1 MLAITTRYP
10 GNFAASF
17 GNNNKSLANGTFT
30 AGITTTAEEEGAV
43 ATGGGTY
50 AKKDYSNAQNYGTQA
65 LGRFSDAAGFHT
77 IATNNA
83 ESVVGKFNQTKEGTL
98 FQVGNGDDNDHRS
111 NALEVYRDGHA
122 EIQRVIDNELSV
134 VNKGYVD
141 NIKTELQNYV
151 DIQLGVIENGSY

>member
-1 MLAITTRYP
+1 M
-10 GNFAASF
+10 
-17 GNNNKSLANGTFT
+17 
-30 AGITTTAEEEGAV
+30 
-43 ATGGGTY
+43 
-50 AKKDYSNAQNYGTQA
+50 
-65 LGRFSDAAGFHT
+65 
-77 IATNNA
+77 
-83 ESVVGKFNQTKEGTL
+83 